1 VGALALRCLRSGGGV
16 EVACEADQ
24 VTPSYVN
31 YVEVVGEE
39 GNVFASILDGLATLR
54 FLRGRGWE
62 PPRRFGRVDLVRREL
77 EHFVS
82 CLASGCRPPLTDSD
96 LRGHQRSPLRARA
109 LAALPRHGAE
119 VGCGL
124 RS

>member
-1 VGALALRCLRSGGGV
+1 M
-16 EVACEADQ
+16 ACEADQ

-39 GNVFASILDGLATLR
+39 GNIFASILDGLATLR
-54 FLRGRGWE
+54 FVRGRGWE

-82 CLASGCRPPLTDSD
+82 CLA
-96 LRGHQRSPLRARA
+96 RGAPAQLNTADESVKLMEVVDEVRRLLVER
-109 LAALPRHGAE
+109 ALPRA
-119 VGCGL
+119 
-124 RS
+124 